1 MLQNDT
7 RDWHKLSWLPWHFYI
22 VKEEKIL
29 YLLFTLKRERERER
43 DAFMKN
49 GSNFVSHSVSILAQA
64 QEAILSNGYK
74 RISFFIFSYPIKYG
88 QHLGK
93 WTYFMKFS
101 FNDKI

>member
-1 MLQNDT
+1 MIALTLLHCKGGKD
-7 RDWHKLSWLPWHFYI
+7 SVF
-22 VKEEKIL
+22 VV
-29 YLLFTLKRERERER
+29 YLEERERER

-93 WTYFMKFS
+93 WTFFMKFS